1 MTVLY
6 TGIGELVTNDPSQGD
21 GSALGIISDGAL
33 ILDDDRIAWVGQR
46 RQAPDADSRTDLGGS
61 SVIPGFVDSHAHLV
75 FATK

>member
-33 ILDDDRIAWVGQR
+33 VVDDDRIAWVGQR
-46 RQAPDADSRTDLGGS
+46 L
-61 SVIPGFVDSHAHLV
+61 PGPRRRLAHRPRRV
-75 FATK
+75 EP